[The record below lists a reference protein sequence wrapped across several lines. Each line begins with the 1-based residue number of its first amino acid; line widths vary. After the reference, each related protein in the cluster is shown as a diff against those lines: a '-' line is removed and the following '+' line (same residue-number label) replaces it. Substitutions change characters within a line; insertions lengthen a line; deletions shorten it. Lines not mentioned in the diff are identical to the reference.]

1 MAYFKAEFVTCS
13 PQHGDQYRPP
23 DPTCVYGRN
32 GTGIARNIRLTS
44 REYPNCGFGFR
55 NASIILYACPAAGR
69 IEMDLSAVSHTILF
83 SRPRFIYPY
92 GSPIDQER
100 SARRAAGTEDEPE
113 IISVVDFAVRLDLE
127 IPSETNGPSKRDG
140 LSGRPDTQV
149 DVAD

>member
-1 MAYFKAEFVTCS
+1 M
-13 PQHGDQYRPP
+13 
-23 DPTCVYGRN
+23 
-32 GTGIARNIRLTS
+32 
-44 REYPNCGFGFR
+44 
-55 NASIILYACPAAGR
+55 
-69 IEMDLSAVSHTILF
+69 SHTILF
-83 SRPRFIYPY
+83 SRARFIHPY
-92 GSPIDQER
+92 SSLIDQER